1 VKIVISFKDLKD
13 ILSLTIK
20 WEGKLKDFYDVAEFA
35 LSNDESKKAISA
47 LRSNLL
53 KNLDVLK
60 NIDLKNYGKTEWV
73 RYASDYKDDELIP
86 IRKVTRDSTP
96 EEIFSQILEYQ
107 TKLKEFYSM
116 IVSKLISIKQ
126 RELFESLVTFKDE
139 QIFETK
145 RFMESFISGK

>member
-1 VKIVISFKDLKD
+1 MISFKDLKD
-13 ILSLTIK
+13 ILSITIK

-35 LSNDESKKAISA
+35 LSNEESKKAVSG

-86 IRKVTRDSTP
+86 IRKVSRDSTP

-107 TKLKEFYSM
+107 AKLKEFYSM
-116 IVSKLISIKQ
+116 IVSKLISVKQ
-126 RELFESLVTFKDE
+126 KELFESLAAFKDE

>member
-1 VKIVISFKDLKD
+1 MKIVISFKDLKD
-13 ILSLTIK
+13 ILSITIK
-20 WEGKLKDFYDVAEFA
+20 WESKLKDFYDVAEFA
-35 LSNDESKKAISA
+35 LSSDESKKVVSG
-47 LRSNLL
+47 LRTNLL
-53 KNLDVLK
+53 KNLNVLK
-60 NIDLKNYGKTEWV
+60 NINLKNYGKTEWV
-73 RYASDYKDDELIP
+73 RYASSYKDEELIP

-116 IVSKLISIKQ
+116 IVSKLISVKQ
-126 RELFESLVTFKDE
+126 KELFESLVTFKDE

>member
-1 VKIVISFKDLKD
+1 MISFKDLKD
-13 ILSLTIK
+13 ILSITIK

-35 LSNDESKKAISA
+35 LSNDESKKVVSG
-47 LRSNLL
+47 LRNNLL
-53 KNLDVLK
+53 KNLDVLQ
-60 NIDLKNYGKTEWV
+60 NIDLKSYGKTEWV
-73 RYASDYKDDELIP
+73 RYASSYKDDELIP

-126 RELFESLVTFKDE
+126 RELFESLVAFKDE

-145 RFMESFISGK
+145 RFMESFTTGK